1 MQSMV
6 ELVQKQEY
14 VETIFGRK
22 RYLANEINS
31 PNGMIREFAKRAAIN
46 HPMQGSASDL
56 IKLAMIDFN
65 KKLKDNNLKSQLIL
79 QVHDELVIEVEK
91 SELETVK
98 KLVLELMGLNQPLKV
113 PLLIDIN
120 TGDSWKES

>member
-1 MQSMV
+1 
-6 ELVQKQEY
+6 
-14 VETIFGRK
+14 
-22 RYLANEINS
+22 
-31 PNGMIREFAKRAAIN
+31 
-46 HPMQGSASDL
+46 MQGSASDL
-56 IKLAMIDFN
+56 IKLAMIDFY

-98 KLVLELMGLNQPLKV
+98 KLVLESMGLNQPLKV

>member
-1 MQSMV
+1 
-6 ELVQKQEY
+6 
-14 VETIFGRK
+14 
-22 RYLANEINS
+22 
-31 PNGMIREFAKRAAIN
+31 
-46 HPMQGSASDL
+46 
-56 IKLAMIDFN
+56 MIDFY

-91 SELETVK
+91 SELEMVK
-98 KLVLELMGLNQPLKV
+98 KLVLESMGLNQPLKV